1 MGYIA
6 DTLAWAF
13 ERKADS
19 VGSAVPTFQVG
30 APQYQRQSYQ
40 KYALEGYSANEI
52 VYACIEE
59 LATSAAEPRIAA
71 FAKSGEKLKTHPIVD
86 LFERPNP
93 FLDRFAFVATI
104 IMHLGIAGNA
114 YVEIVRSGAHR
125 PVEMWLLRPDRMFVV
140 PHRDNFIGEYEYR
153 LEGQVFRLPASDIV
167 HIKERNP
174 LDDYYGMPPLAVA
187 AHRTDTDNWMRE
199 FTRSF
204 FRNAGV
210 PAGLLNVK
218 KSVSPNERQL
228 IQDRFRGDTSGP
240 AGWHSLLVLD
250 NTEATFS
257 AMGMPL
263 GERGLIL
270 PELDEID
277 ESRIAMCFG
286 VPLQLIGSRLG
297 MMRAIQSNWRE
308 ARSSFWDETLIPRY
322 QMLAAAFNNRLAPEW
337 SDIEK
342 MEFDLSTVLALQE
355 DEDKKHER
363 IRSDVA
369 SGLLSLQ
376 EGRVA
381 IGRTPEFPPGA
392 ILYTQTSL
400 APLPADQ
407 LSEPILPGGAQTRQL
422 GPPAGEQPSSG
433 EQPPTNGHTNMTPE
447 EVAKLLGSPAASGS

>member
-6 DTLAWAF
+6 DVLSWAL
-13 ERKADS
+13 ERKSDA
-19 VGSAVPTFQVG
+19 VGSAIPAFQVG
-30 APQYQRQSYQ
+30 SPQYQRQSYQ
-40 KYALEGYSANEI
+40 KYASEGYSANEL

-71 FAKSGEKLKTHPIVD
+71 FDHDGTQLKTHPIMD

-93 FLDRFAFVATI
+93 FMDRFAFVATI

-114 YVEIVRSGAHR
+114 YVEIVRSRAGR
-125 PVEMWLLRPDRMFVV
+125 PVEMWLLRPDRMFVI
-140 PHRDNFIGEYEYR
+140 PDETNFIREYEYR
-153 LEGQVFRLPASDIV
+153 LEGQVFRVPAADVIHV
-167 HIKERNP
+167 KERNP
-174 LDDYYGMPPLAVA
+174 LDDYYGLPPLAVA
-187 AHRTDTDNWMRE
+187 AARTDTDNWMRE

-218 KSVSPNERQL
+218 KTVSPNERQL

-240 AGWHSLLVLD
+240 GGWHSLLVLD
-250 NTEATFS
+250 NTDATFH

-297 MMRAIQSNWRE
+297 MMRAIQSNWKE
-308 ARSSFWDETLIPRY
+308 ARSSFWDETLIPKY
-322 QMLAAAFNNRLAPEW
+322 QMLAAAFNLRLAQEW
-337 SDIEK
+337 SDLAR
-342 MEFDLSTVLALQE
+342 MEFDLATVRALQE
-355 DEDKKHER
+355 DEDKKHDR
-363 IRSDVA
+363 IRSDVS

-381 IGRTPEFPPGA
+381 IGREPDFPDGA
-392 ILYTQTSL
+392 ILYTQTAL
-400 APLPADQ
+400 APLPASQ
-407 LSEPILPGGAQTRQL
+407 LDEPILPGGAQHRQI
-422 GPPAGEQPSSG
+422 GPPDIETTGDQEPSM
-433 EQPPTNGHTNMTPE
+433 NGHTNMTPA
-447 EVAKLLGSPAASGS
+447 EVGRLLDSAVTTE